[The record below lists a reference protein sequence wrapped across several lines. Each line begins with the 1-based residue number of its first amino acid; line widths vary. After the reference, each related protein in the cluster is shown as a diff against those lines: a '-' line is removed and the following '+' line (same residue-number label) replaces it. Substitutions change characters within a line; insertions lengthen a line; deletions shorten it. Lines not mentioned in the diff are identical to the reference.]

1 MVHGSTWAWC
11 TSVTFNASL
20 RKLVLLL
27 HVISSVGFLGAVA
40 TFLALAI
47 LGLSGDAEAQR
58 SAYMVMPALTWGV
71 IVPLAATTLTV
82 GVVQSLGTPWG
93 LFRYYWVIV
102 KLVLTVIAL
111 IVLLIQTPT
120 ISQLASAAADGTLAA
135 ETGGRFSMVLHA
147 AGGAVVLVIATILS
161 IFKPRGMTRYGVRAV
176 EVQSRL
182 AECIVLLADA
192 HSVGIRINNAERS
205 RT

>member
-1 MVHGSTWAWC
+1 M
-11 TSVTFNASL
+11 TFNAPL

-27 HVISSVGFLGAVA
+27 HVISSVGFLGAVV

-47 LGLSGDAEAQR
+47 IGLSGDAEAQR

-111 IVLLIQTPT
+111 IVLLI
-120 ISQLASAAADGTLAA
+120 
-135 ETGGRFSMVLHA
+135 
-147 AGGAVVLVIATILS
+147 
-161 IFKPRGMTRYGVRAV
+161 
-176 EVQSRL
+176 
-182 AECIVLLADA
+182 
-192 HSVGIRINNAERS
+192 
-205 RT
+205 

>member
-1 MVHGSTWAWC
+1 MARGSTWAWC
-11 TSVTFNASL
+11 TSVTFNAPL

-93 LFRYYWVIV
+93 LFRSYWVIV

-111 IVLLIQTPT
+111 IVLLIQTST

-135 ETGGRFSMVLHA
+135 ATGGRFAMVLHA

-176 EVQSRL
+176 EVESRWL
-182 AECIVLLADA
+182 A
-192 HSVGIRINNAERS
+192 
-205 RT
+205 